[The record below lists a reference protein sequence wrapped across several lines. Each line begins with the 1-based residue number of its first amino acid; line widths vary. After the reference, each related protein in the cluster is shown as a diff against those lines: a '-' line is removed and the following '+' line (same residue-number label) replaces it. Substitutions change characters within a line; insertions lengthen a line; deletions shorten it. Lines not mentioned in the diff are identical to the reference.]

1 MRETLNFKPKTL
13 METRNFPSSNSHWVI
28 GLDIGYSAVKG
39 ICPNKIFS
47 FPSYARKIPENRE
60 RMKAY
65 ADTDIR
71 YRDKDGIWAVGTLAY
86 DEVVVSE
93 VIDSEEELYG
103 RNRYYSPMFM
113 VLARTG
119 IALGLIANHA
129 GNPAGRKIALQ
140 TGLPPK
146 YRITDTPML
155 KEVLAEKHS
164 FEVQIG
170 NTPWQRFEFELREDD
185 IYVMPQPLGALVS
198 ASIDKDGKQLPQSA
212 KYFASN
218 LIVFDPGFGTLD
230 DYMVRMGSVVGTG
243 ETFSNLGMHEVFQ
256 RTCDDIQKIYGVQML
271 VPELI
276 NKLEK
281 GTVYITDR
289 RAMKRTDKQFGN
301 FLFNNCEQVCEEAI
315 EKMKVI
321 HDYFSD
327 IDYII
332 ATGGTYD
339 AWADAFNSKFAEME
353 GLDIIPGNINDPT
366 LSNVFSN
373 VRGYYFYLMNRLK

>member
-1 MRETLNFKPKTL
+1 MKSINFKPKTIL
-13 METRNFPSSNSHWVI
+13 EPKQFPNDGNNWVI

-47 FPSYARKIPENRE
+47 FPSYARRIPEDRE

-86 DEVVVSE
+86 DEVVASE
-93 VIDSEEELYG
+93 VIDSEEELFG
-103 RNRYYSPMFM
+103 RNRYYSPMFQ

-119 IALGLIANHA
+119 LALGLL
-129 GNPAGRKIALQ
+129 GNDYASPDGQKIYLQ

-146 YRITDTPML
+146 YRIADTPIL
-155 KEVLAEKHS
+155 KEVLAEHYK
-164 FEVQIG
+164 FDIQVG
-170 NTPWQRFEFELREDD
+170 NGPWQHFEFTLTEKE

-198 ASIDKDGKQLPQSA
+198 ASIDKGGNQLPIA
-212 KYFASN
+212 EKYFSTN
-218 LIVFDPGFGTLD
+218 IIVFDPGFGTMD
-230 DYMVRMGSVVGTG
+230 DYNVKMGNVVGTG
-243 ETFSNLGMHEVFQ
+243 ETFSTLGMHEVFE
-256 RTCDDIQKIYGVQML
+256 RTCKDIFNIFGVQIL

-276 NKLEK
+276 NKLDK
-281 GTVYITDR
+281 GSVYITNR
-289 RAMKRTDKQFGN
+289 HKLKREEHSFEE
-301 FLFNNCEQVCEEAI
+301 FLLHNSKQVCEEAI

-327 IDYII
+327 TDYII
-332 ATGGTYD
+332 ATGGTYE
-339 AWADAFNSKFAEME
+339 AWSDDFNSKFTEME
-353 GLDIIPGNINDPT
+353 GLSIVPANINDES

-373 VRGYYFYLMNRLK
+373 VRGYYFFLMNRLK